1 MYLLRLRLLISAYNG
16 LIVRILEWKVKS
28 NDNSILL
35 SWAQHVICNMR
46 QKLRFIPGFHLNNS
60 DSNLNTEVRDDSLL
74 TLFNPVKSHSMTG
87 GFQASIQILQHSS
100 LGWKC
105 SNFSFMFN
113 CWFSTC
119 KTWKTLGFSS
129 SLFIYHFLTADFY
142 SLKLPF
148 LG

>member
-1 MYLLRLRLLISAYNG
+1 MYLLRLWLLISTYNQT
-16 LIVRILEWKVKS
+16 IVRILEWKVKS

-46 QKLRFIPGFHLNNS
+46 QKLDLSQDFTLNNS
-60 DSNLNTEVRDDSLL
+60 DSNLNTKYAMTLF

-87 GFQASIQILQHSS
+87 GFQTSIQILQHSS
-100 LGWKC
+100 LGWIC

-119 KTWKTLGFSS
+119 KTWKTLDFSS
-129 SLFIYHFLTADFY
+129 SLFICHFLIPHHY
-142 SLKLPF
+142 SLTF